1 MSQDTLY
8 PTGSAD
14 LLPRPPTDG
23 NRVHS
28 LALIPWLDP
37 ENIISAAG
45 PWALLVV
52 CFIVFAETGLLVG
65 FLLPGDT
72 LLVISGLLSHSTPA
86 APNGIFGINVWWV
99 ALLIAL
105 AAFVGGE
112 VGYLIGHKGGPAV
125 FERKESGLFSRKNVE
140 RTNAFFE
147 RYGGLTVILARF
159 VPIVRTFAPVAAGVG
174 HMPWRRYTLYN
185 LIGAILWGFGLTM
198 FGYLIGFIPPVAT
211 FVENYIDLILLA
223 AVGGTALV
231 TAWHYFSERAK
242 VRKEREAGLAPE
254 HIEPIE
260 RELP

>member
-1 MSQDTLY
+1 MQ
-8 PTGSAD
+8 
-14 LLPRPPTDG
+14 
-23 NRVHS
+23 S

-37 ENIISAAG
+37 ASIIGSAG

-72 LLVISGLLSHSTPA
+72 LLVISGLLSHSTDALPH
-86 APNGIFGINVWWV
+86 GVFGVNIWIV
-99 ALLIAL
+99 ALLIGL

-185 LIGAILWGFGLTM
+185 LIGALLWGFGLTM
-198 FGYLIGFIPPVAT
+198 FGYLIGFIPPVAR
-211 FVENYIDLILLA
+211 FVESYIDLILLA

-231 TAWHYFSERAK
+231 TLWHYISERRK
-242 VRKEREAGLAPE
+242 VRKENAAGVPAVAV
-254 HIEPIE
+254 EPLE
-260 RELP
+260 GDDA